1 LSEGR
6 GMARIE
12 QKAGAF
18 EVSTYTDGV
27 PFFYNF
33 KYEDEE
39 ILHNMRTSDLHDLRY
54 CIDRVLSQVEGSRG
68 AR

>member
-1 LSEGR
+1 
-6 GMARIE
+6 MARIE

-27 PFFYNF
+27 PFFYSVRHIET
-33 KYEDEE
+33 YREDDVV
-39 ILHNMRTSDLHDLRY
+39 LRNMKTSDLHDLRY
-54 CIDRVLSQVEGSRG
+54 CIDRVLSQVEGLPG